1 MRMILPRIYL
11 LSLCLLCLFNTK
23 AQVPARDLHNQQA
36 PQVFRALFKTNK
48 GDFIIE
54 AHRDWSPKGV
64 DRLYQLIRSG
74 FYDNTVLFRV
84 EQNFVIQFGISD
96 IPELNRYWDAR
107 KLPDE
112 PVLMKNEKG
121 IISYARGGVNDR
133 ATQLFINTVNNP
145 LLDTV
150 LRAGL
155 KGYTPIAKVI
165 RGMDVVAGLNGK
177 YGRSTLA
184 IQDSVYKYGNRYLET
199 NYPGLDKIVSAK
211 LIQ

>member
-1 MRMILPRIYL
+1 MTLSRIYI
-11 LSLCLLCLFNTK
+11 LSICLFCFFNAK
-23 AQVPARDLHNQQA
+23 AQVPEKELQNQKA
-36 PQVFRALFKTNK
+36 PAIFRALFKTNK

-96 IPELNRYWDAR
+96 HPELNRFWDAR

-112 PVLMKNEKG
+112 PVLMKNEQG

-155 KGYTPIAKVI
+155 KGYTPVAKLI
-165 RGMDVVAGLNGK
+165 QGMDVVAGFNGK

-199 NYPGLDKIVSAK
+199 NYPGLDKILSAK

>member
-1 MRMILPRIYL
+1 MTLSRIYI
-11 LSLCLLCLFNTK
+11 LSICLFCFFNAK
-23 AQVPARDLHNQQA
+23 AQVPEKELQNQKA
-36 PQVFRALFKTNK
+36 PAIFRALFKTNK

-64 DRLYQLIRSG
+64 YRLYQLIRSG

-96 IPELNRYWDAR
+96 HPELNRFWDAR

-112 PVLMKNEKG
+112 PVLMKNEQG

-155 KGYTPIAKVI
+155 KGYTPVAKLI
-165 RGMDVVAGLNGK
+165 QGMDVVAGFNGK

-199 NYPGLDKIVSAK
+199 NYPGLDKILSAK

>member
-1 MRMILPRIYL
+1 MTLFRIYI
-11 LSLCLLCLFNTK
+11 LSICLFCFFNAK
-23 AQVPARDLHNQQA
+23 AQVPEKELQNQKA
-36 PQVFRALFKTNK
+36 PAIFRALFKTNK

-96 IPELNRYWDAR
+96 HPELNRFWDAR

-112 PVLMKNEKG
+112 PVLMKNVQG

-150 LRAGL
+150 FRAGL

-165 RGMDVVAGLNGK
+165 QGMEVVAGFNGK
-177 YGRSTLA
+177 YGRSTLS
-184 IQDSVYKYGNRYLET
+184 IQDSVYKYGNRFL
-199 NYPGLDKIVSAK
+199 KISTYFRYS
-211 LIQ
+211 

>member
-1 MRMILPRIYL
+1 MILSRIYI
-11 LSLCLLCLFNTK
+11 LSICLFCFFNTK
-23 AQVPARDLHNQQA
+23 AQAPESELQNQKAPA
-36 PQVFRALFKTNK
+36 VFRALFKTNK

-96 IPELNRYWDAR
+96 IPAVNRFWDAR
-107 KLPDE
+107 KIPDE

-165 RGMDVVAGLNGK
+165 QGMDVVAGFNGK

-199 NYPGLDKIVSAK
+199 HYPGLDRILSAK